1 MRAALVMASALV
13 MLPTILHF
21 AGAGNPNR
29 TVESF
34 SERRLAD
41 QHVDWQLAYT
51 TSSAVATETFQ
62 GWDADTIREVLFPS
76 FTRAPRFQLLHASAP
91 GASLQLLTK
100 L

>member
-1 MRAALVMASALV
+1 MTAALVMASALV
-13 MLPTILHF
+13 MLPTSLHF

-29 TVESF
+29 TVGSF
-34 SERRLAD
+34 SARRLAD

-76 FTRAPRFQLLHASAP
+76 SLAPRGFSCCMPVHQAHRCSC
-91 GASLQLLTK
+91 
-100 L
+100 